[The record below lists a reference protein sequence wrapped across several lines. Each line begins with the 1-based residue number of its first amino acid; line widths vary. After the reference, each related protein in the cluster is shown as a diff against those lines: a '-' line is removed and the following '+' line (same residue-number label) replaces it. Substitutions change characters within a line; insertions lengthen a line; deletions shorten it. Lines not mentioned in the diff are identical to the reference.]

1 MVQMHPMGRVFEARL
16 AASEVLMLSVP
27 RDFCRDTAHLL
38 DAVDFSTLDG
48 GMADSWRTT

>member
-38 DAVDFSTLDG
+38 DAI
-48 GMADSWRTT
+48 